1 MVLAKKLQ
9 QRYGT
14 GGKESS
20 SVGWKRDQ
28 REEKS
33 LDNWEYCLADG
44 KLVEGGGKL

>member
-20 SVGWKRDQ
+20 SVGGKRDQ
-28 REEKS
+28 REEER
-33 LDNWEYCLADG
+33 LDN
-44 KLVEGGGKL
+44 